1 LTGKGPYGAYIL
13 KCCARDEIRGLGNF
27 IVPER
32 GNLFNFVGV
41 KTLSGQFPRTEKAYR
56 RQIVPP

>member
-13 KCCARDEIRGLGNF
+13 KCCARDEIRELGNF

-41 KTLSGQFPRTEKAYR
+41 NAVRSIPSDGKGLSAANRPA
-56 RQIVPP
+56 